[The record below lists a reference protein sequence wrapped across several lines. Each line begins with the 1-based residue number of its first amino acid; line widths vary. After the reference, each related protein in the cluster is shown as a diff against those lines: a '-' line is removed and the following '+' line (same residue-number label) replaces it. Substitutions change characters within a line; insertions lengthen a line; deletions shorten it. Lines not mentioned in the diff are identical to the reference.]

1 MQILFVFWKA
11 LAKLV
16 PKHPTCSWEIRL
28 LNIVGEAPKKGFAQ
42 VGARATRARATHGRT
57 AE

>member
-16 PKHPTCSWEIRL
+16 PKHPTCSWEVRL
-28 LNIVGEAPKKGFAQ
+28 LNMVGLAPKKGFAQ
-42 VGARATRARATHGRT
+42 VGQPYNVM
-57 AE
+57 